1 MKTKEK
7 NSFPGRIFTLIELLV
22 VIAII
27 AILASMLLP
36 ALNKARDK
44 AKSITCV
51 NNLKQIGLG
60 LAQYAN
66 SHNDIIPYTPTPYG
80 SWYDCLSQ
88 NKYLPTKSNIVVCPA
103 RSPWK
108 YEDIYNTYAMMA
120 PEFSFT
126 PNAANSPMSIPVG
139 TAWNKWS
146 QLINLKVLRTPV
158 ALKKTSPSVFIII
171 SEGIWKAG
179 NSRFPKQACY
189 FQGYNSNANAGVVM
203 AHDSGQS
210 NNSLFVDGHAG
221 KTRKHNL
228 AASGIWYYK
237 SPQGTTLTSAW

>member
-1 MKTKEK
+1 MKIM
-7 NSFPGRIFTLIELLV
+7 NSIPVPSRIFTLIELLV

-44 AKSITCV
+44 AKAISCV

-66 SHNDIIPYTPTPYG
+66 DANDIIPYAPTPYG

-88 NKYLPTKSNIVVCPA
+88 TGYLPLKSNIVVCPA
-103 RSPWK
+103 RTPWK

-126 PNAANSPMSIPVG
+126 PTAANSPMSVPVG
-139 TAWNKWS
+139 NAWNKWS
-146 QLINLKVLRTPV
+146 QLINIKILRTPV

-189 FQGYNSNANAGVVM
+189 FQGYNSNASAGVTM
-203 AHDSGQS
+203 AHDSYQS
-210 NNSLFVDGHAG
+210 NNSLFIDGHAG
-221 KTRKHNL
+221 KTRKNDL
-228 AASGIWYYK
+228 AESGIWYYK
-237 SPQGTTLTSAW
+237 SPQGATLTSAW